1 MILPQFILIIG
12 FVLAEEEPSYDVI
25 DDQWAAPQEG
35 CRPATEGGS
44 ISVDCF
50 ISGTQFSYKVDRAA
64 TTVTVEYVK
73 LSPLICT
80 DLIQAKPLVESYTS
94 ANGQTVA
101 HVKVFAIKFIVLS
114 DESLVCPLTLL
125 GTNTTNVLKI
135 NQSRGQLMPY
145 HVKGLQGVRKLQILN
160 IENNITSVPY
170 AVMVQLSSLEIAIL
184 TGGSFIIKEE
194 GDESFL
200 PNLKTLELSQ
210 GGLKMLPKRAFKNT
224 PGLTLLLLFKNQ
236 IEFVDV
242 DAFEDL
248 TNLEQLSLVGNRI
261 TTLPIGVFRFNTNL
275 MNIDMYNNEFTNLTE
290 GVFRGLTKLRK
301 ILLMYNRVNLTL
313 YGGVFS
319 QLPSLSHL
327 NLNSASL
334 TNAPP
339 DLMTNSPLL
348 QSINMANNFL
358 VTLPPNLFSAI
369 ANSAG
374 QKSAIISIDLSN
386 NQLNYINEEQ
396 FTNLTSLK
404 TLNLK
409 NNLVTN
415 LSVGVF
421 SDLSNLETLNLKN
434 NKIEI
439 LETLLFKGLSNLYN
453 LDLDENR
460 IKTIKPGVFDVL
472 RSLQVLS
479 LSNNNLTISETMN
492 TDERI
497 DMNSYATFERSSE
510 PHKTYLSRFHSLVGL
525 TNLSLS
531 GNQVSIVC
539 DDWLE
544 EMFQLRHL
552 NLSNNNFTGLSVH
565 DTYFSYN
572 VLVDFSNNKI
582 ENVDLFAFEA
592 SLPIESR
599 PTLRLMGN
607 PFKCTCDL
615 YPFLS
620 MSPNNAPRVE
630 LGDATCS
637 APSALQGTKVAAL
650 GLDKLICPEQCSPC
664 DCLLRP
670 ALRRLEITCAALP
683 NLTAL
688 DSLDKYKRLLR
699 ITNSTI
705 MNEVVKNLPPAVQL
719 DIDLSNL
726 NLTIPPVSP
735 FKRTAPLTMDLRN
748 NTLNTVPIGLL
759 HAGVK
764 IYLENNS
771 LECTCEHSDDLQ
783 AAFPHKDAII
793 DYSEIKCL
801 GGRGLDEAVRAAAS
815 GELCA
820 RRVAT
825 LAISSVIASLLL
837 TLAVTAYLYKRKTR
851 IQILCRK
858 YFPKLASDLVAY
870 RYDIFVSYEYSDERF
885 VLSKILPELE
895 GKYSLRLCV
904 HSRDW
909 TPGEN
914 ISQLSERS
922 VSDSALTLALVSPSY
937 LESAWCLQEL
947 LLAHS
952 RATLLLLVL
961 DKDALETPLAAQG
974 PAQSLVREYIRSNTY
989 VSASNSRS
997 WNKVRDAVFKR
1008 RALPSAVTISI
1019 EKDKP
1024 RGLDTQLTNDG
1035 KIVNAV
1041 LTRV

>member
-1 MILPQFILIIG
+1 
-12 FVLAEEEPSYDVI
+12 
-25 DDQWAAPQEG
+25 
-35 CRPATEGGS
+35 
-44 ISVDCF
+44 
-50 ISGTQFSYKVDRAA
+50 
-64 TTVTVEYVK
+64 
-73 LSPLICT
+73 
-80 DLIQAKPLVESYTS
+80 
-94 ANGQTVA
+94 
-101 HVKVFAIKFIVLS
+101 
-114 DESLVCPLTLL
+114 
-125 GTNTTNVLKI
+125 
-135 NQSRGQLMPY
+135 
-145 HVKGLQGVRKLQILN
+145 
-160 IENNITSVPY
+160 
-170 AVMVQLSSLEIAIL
+170 MVQLSSLESATL
-184 TGGSFIIKEE
+184 TGGSFILKEE

-200 PNLKTLELSQ
+200 PILKTLELSQ
-210 GGLKMLPKRAFKNT
+210 GGLRTLPKRAFKNT
-224 PGLTLLLLFKNQ
+224 PGLKLLLLFKNQ
-236 IEFVDV
+236 IEYVDV

-261 TTLPIGVFRFNTNL
+261 TTLPIGVFRLNANIL
-275 MNIDMYNNEFTNLTE
+275 NIDMYDNEFTNLTE
-290 GVFRGLTKLRK
+290 GVFRGLTKLRN
-301 ILLMYNRVNLTL
+301 ISLMYNKVNLTL

-339 DLMTNSPLL
+339 HLLTNSPML
-348 QSINMANNFL
+348 QSINMADNFL
-358 VTLPPNLFSAI
+358 ETLPPNLFSAI

-374 QKSAIISIDLSN
+374 QKSAVISIDLSD
-386 NQLNYINEEQ
+386 NQLNYINKEQ
-396 FTNLTSLK
+396 FINLTSLK

-421 SDLSNLETLNLKN
+421 NDLSNLETLNLKK
-434 NKIEI
+434 NKIET
-439 LETLLFKGLSNLYN
+439 LETLVFKGLGNLHKLY
-453 LDLDENR
+453 LDENK
-460 IKTIKPGVFDVL
+460 IKIIETGVFDVL

-479 LSNNNLTISETMN
+479 LSNNNLTISETIN
-492 TDERI
+492 IDERI
-497 DMNSYATFERSSE
+497 DMNPYATFERSSE

-539 DDWLE
+539 DDWQE

-552 NLSNNNFTGLSVH
+552 DLSNNNFTGLSVH
-565 DTYFSYN
+565 DTYFTSN
-572 VLVDFSNNKI
+572 VIVDFSNNKI

-630 LGDATCS
+630 LGDALCS
-637 APSALQGTKVAAL
+637 TPPALEGAKVGTL

-670 ALRRLEITCAALP
+670 AFRRLEITCAALP

-688 DSLDKYKRLLR
+688 DSLDKYKYKRLLR
-699 ITNSTI
+699 LTNATI
-705 MNEVVKNLPPAVQL
+705 MNEVMKNLPPALQL

-726 NLTIPPVSP
+726 NLTIPPVYSS
-735 FKRTAPLTMDLRN
+735 FERTAPLTMDLRN
-748 NTLNTVPIGLL
+748 NTLNTVPIALL
-759 HAGVK
+759 NAGVK
-764 IYLENNS
+764 MYLENNS

-793 DYSEIKCL
+793 DYSKIKCL
-801 GGRGLDEAVRAAAS
+801 GGRGLDEAIRAVAS

-820 RRVAT
+820 RRVAI

-837 TLAVTAYLYKRKTR
+837 TLALAAYLYKRRTR

-858 YFPKLASDLVAY
+858 YFPKLARDLVAY
-870 RYDIFVSYEYSDERF
+870 RYDIFVSYEYSDEPF
-885 VLSKILPELE
+885 VFSKVLPELE
-895 GKYSLRLCV
+895 DKYSLRLCV

-909 TPGEN
+909 TPGGN

-922 VSDSALTLALVSPSY
+922 VRDSALTLALVSPAY

-947 LLAHS
+947 SLAHS

-961 DKDALETPLAAQG
+961 DKDALETPLAALG
-974 PAQSLVREYIRSNTY
+974 PAQSLVCEYMRSNTY
-989 VSASNSRS
+989 VRASNPRA
-997 WNKVRDAVFKR
+997 WNKVREAVFKR
-1008 RALPSAVTISI
+1008 RALPAVVTISI

-1035 KIVNAV
+1035 KIVNAA